1 MREII
6 RGIVANSKKQKP
18 RGLIFRK
25 IVLRRSKQKL
35 VSGRPSQSAAQAR
48 PSMRRVCLLPL
59 NSTLC
64 ALVQCTYKYFVCCA
78 CKKVGLLVPSF
89 LSSLSF
95 WLVTVLQVPSLL
107 TRQVHAVVHCNESRW
122 PRLSAGAA
130 ATTVF
135 KTENVFPTTLCSKR
149 SSLMSILLIWFPLT
163 RFFSLSSAC
172 SCTLQ
177 QVSVAKTVC
186 YSSSYFIIQNSK
198 LKTTHVVKPLL
209 NTRKPACQ
217 IALLYIS

>member
-1 MREII
+1 M
-6 RGIVANSKKQKP
+6 
-18 RGLIFRK
+18 
-25 IVLRRSKQKL
+25 
-35 VSGRPSQSAAQAR
+35 
-48 PSMRRVCLLPL
+48 
-59 NSTLC
+59 
-64 ALVQCTYKYFVCCA
+64 
-78 CKKVGLLVPSF
+78 
-89 LSSLSF
+89 
-95 WLVTVLQVPSLL
+95 
-107 TRQVHAVVHCNESRW
+107 HAVVHCNESRW

-186 YSSSYFIIQNSK
+186 YSSSYFIIQNPK

-217 IALLYIS
+217 IALLYISWFLNSDFEHCSQTKYSTPNSTAASNERSLKSKYTVQNGMMDIACVVADNIYS